1 MAVLHFGLSSA
12 ISRDAENNTIQSS
25 VVDDQMI
32 IP

>member
-25 VVDDQMI
+25 VVDDQMM